1 MKLIFYIISS
11 LCLTSCSLAPKYERP
26 PLSIPA
32 HYREA
37 GKWQRANPTYA
48 VTDRG
53 PWWKIYNDTTLN
65 QLEDRVTF
73 ANQSLK
79 AAWARYQQ
87 ACALASVA
95 RADFF
100 PTVTLNANLTRLQN
114 SSNTALDVPSTYDD
128 FSVGPNLSYELDVW
142 GRVRNNVLAAQDRAK
157 ASAAD
162 WTAVDLSMH
171 AELASDY
178 FALRGDDQAQR
189 ILDEAVTAYTIA
201 YQLNVRRHNGGVVSV
216 ADVYQAKA
224 QLDSAATLAA
234 DKRLKRA
241 QLEHAIATLVGV
253 VPAEFHLPANKKP
266 MHVVSIAP
274 AFPCGL
280 LQRRPDVAAAV
291 LLVQAAN
298 AQIGVARAAYF
309 PDFNI
314 LAGAGF
320 ESADGYNLFSAPSV
334 FWSLGPSAAWTL
346 IDGGRIDAFVRYA
359 KAKYF
364 ETVANYR
371 QTSLTAFQEVEDNLV
386 AIHRLN
392 QEMQTQA
399 AAVAAAYKAQQQ
411 AEYRYK
417 GGAINYLDVVFEQ
430 NIALQAALVDVDIKT
445 RRQLASVQLIKAI
458 GGGWGPV

>member
-1 MKLIFYIISS
+1 MKLIFFIVSF
-11 LCLTSCSLAPKYERP
+11 LGLVSCSLAPKYERP
-26 PLSIPA
+26 PLSIPT
-32 HYREA
+32 HYKEA

-53 PWWKIYNDTTLN
+53 PWWKVYNDATLN
-65 QLEDRVTF
+65 ELEERVTF
-73 ANQSLK
+73 ANQNLK
-79 AAWARYQQ
+79 AAYARYQQ
-87 ACALASVA
+87 ACALAAVA

-100 PTVTLNANLTRLQN
+100 PTIVANAGITRYQN

-128 FSVGPNLSYELDVW
+128 FTIGPNLSYEIDVW

-178 FALRGDDQAQR
+178 FALRGDDQAQK
-189 ILDEAVTAYTIA
+189 ILDDTVKAYTIA
-201 YQLNVRRHNGGVVSV
+201 YKLNVRRHNGGVVSV

-224 QLDSAATLAA
+224 QLDSAKTLAA

-241 QLEHAIATLVGV
+241 QLEHAIAALVGV
-253 VPAEFHLPANKKP
+253 VPAEFHLPLTTKP
-266 MHVVSIAP
+266 MKVVSIAP

-280 LQRRPDVAAAV
+280 LQRRPDVASAV
-291 LLVQAAN
+291 LRVQAAN
-298 AQIGVARAAYF
+298 AQIGVARA
-309 PDFNI
+309 
-314 LAGAGF
+314 
-320 ESADGYNLFSAPSV
+320 GYNLFSAPSL
-334 FWSLGPSAAWTL
+334 FWSLGPTAALTL
-346 IDGGRIDAFVRYA
+346 IDGGRITAFVRLA
-359 KAKYF
+359 KARYF
-364 ETVANYR
+364 ESVANYR

-430 NIALQAALVDVDIKT
+430 NIALQAALIDTDIKT